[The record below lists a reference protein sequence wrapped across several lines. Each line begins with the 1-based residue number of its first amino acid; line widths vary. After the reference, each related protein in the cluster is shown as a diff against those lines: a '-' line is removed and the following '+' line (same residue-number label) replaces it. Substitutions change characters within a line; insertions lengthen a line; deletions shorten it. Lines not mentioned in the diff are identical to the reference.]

1 VLCTH
6 QQYSGDH
13 YQDSTT
19 LIRRLCI
26 EGRKLVDNFVEGQG
40 LDSRLVSIGVWGNA
54 GFPSLSLTHR
64 ELLNDARD
72 TLDRR
77 GFEREHGIIAL
88 HGRSRISRAAPADG
102 AK

>member
-1 VLCTH
+1 MMACVVYPPTVP
-6 QQYSGDH
+6 GDH

-54 GFPSLSLTHR
+54 GFFL
-64 ELLNDARD
+64 ELD
-72 TLDRR
+72 
-77 GFEREHGIIAL
+77 
-88 HGRSRISRAAPADG
+88 PP
-102 AK
+102 